1 MKKACGSDPNLSLV
15 EKITLGGNSYG
26 FEACQWFAD
35 LISAHNT
42 PKLVAVDFGNI
53 FVSRL
58 RAEIPKSL
66 NVMAQALLPKQLIE
80 VDLSDNAF
88 GPDGV

>member
-1 MKKACGSDPNLSLV
+1 
-15 EKITLGGNSYG
+15 
-26 FEACQWFAD
+26 
-35 LISAHNT
+35 
-42 PKLVAVDFGNI
+42 VAVDFGNI